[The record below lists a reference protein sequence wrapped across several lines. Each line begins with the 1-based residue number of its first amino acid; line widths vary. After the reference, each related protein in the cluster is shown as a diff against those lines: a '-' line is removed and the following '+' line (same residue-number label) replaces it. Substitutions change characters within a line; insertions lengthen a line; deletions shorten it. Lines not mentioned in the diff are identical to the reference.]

1 LDTFSD
7 IVWQKYERTAM
18 RYPGLIS
25 VLVTVLLATTIV
37 PLTAGSYTI
46 STDSIYKHISILAA
60 DSLEGRETGS
70 DGEWKAAL
78 YISSVFSAADLQPAG
93 DSNSWY
99 QAFDFIRKID
109 LGQRNS
115 LKLNG
120 VPLKLHEEYE
130 PLPHSGS
137 MEFQFDEIISVNYG
151 ITDEKS
157 GYDDYADRDV
167 EGKAVLIKRHTPRV
181 EDSSEVDLGKHGSL
195 TDKIVNALD
204 HKAAG
209 IFFYT
214 TEDHDDTML
223 ALARTMVTPK
233 DIPIIWLRR
242 AGIER
247 LGLSLSDPAIKVTTG
262 ETELIPV
269 RDTGYNVTAY
279 LPGTNDTTIIV
290 GAHYDHLGWG
300 GPTSRYRGV
309 EKKIHFG
316 ADDNGSGV
324 AALLELAR
332 TYSAKRD
339 ELKYSYLMVAF
350 SGEEKG
356 LLGSTHFVR
365 NMPVDSSKVRMM
377 LNMDMIGRLKD
388 QDKGLA
394 ILGTGTCQEFKT
406 YFDSLEIEDIKIA
419 QKESGTGPTDHTP
432 FYNNN
437 IPVLHF
443 FTGAHTDYHTPD
455 DVLDKIDAAGIVRVA
470 AMIDQVLMHFDQLDA
485 PLVFQRT
492 KDKHSGRYGG
502 EYSVT
507 LGIMPDFISEVR
519 GLGVDGISEGKA
531 ADLAGIKKGDVI
543 IRIGSLVIDDI
554 YTYMSAL
561 GKYRKGDSTTVIV
574 ERGSDTLSLQ
584 VEFK

>member
-1 LDTFSD
+1 
-7 IVWQKYERTAM
+7 M
-18 RYPGLIS
+18 RYPG
-25 VLVTVLLATTIV
+25 VLSILTLVLLAMAII
-37 PLTAGSYTI
+37 PFTAVSYTI
-46 STDSIYKHISILAA
+46 SADSVYRHISILAS

-78 YISSVFSAADLQPAG
+78 YISSVFSAAGLQPAG

-99 QAFDFIRKID
+99 QAFEFIRKID
-109 LGQRNS
+109 LGQRNN
-115 LKLNG
+115 LKLDG
-120 VPLKLHEEYE
+120 VHLKLHEEYE

-151 ITDEKS
+151 ITVEES
-157 GYDDYADRDV
+157 GYDDYADKDV
-167 EGKAVLIKRHTPRV
+167 EGKAVLIKRHLPRT
-181 EDSSEVDLGKHGSL
+181 EDSSEVDPGRHGSL

-247 LGLSLSDPAIKVTTG
+247 LGLNPADPALEAAAG

-279 LPGTNDTTIIV
+279 LPGANDTIIIV

-300 GPTSRYRGV
+300 GPTSRYRGE
-309 EKKIHFG
+309 EKKIHYG

-332 TYSAKRD
+332 MYSAKHD
-339 ELKYSYLMVAF
+339 ELKYSYLLVAF

-365 NMPVDSSKVRMM
+365 NLPVDSSKVRMM

-394 ILGTGTCQEFKT
+394 ILGTGTCAEFKA
-406 YFDSLEIEDIKIA
+406 YFDSLEIEDIRIA
-419 QKESGTGPTDHTP
+419 LKKSGTGPTDHTP

-443 FTGAHTDYHTPD
+443 FTGAHEDYHTPE
-455 DVLDKIDAAGIVRVA
+455 DVLEKIDAAGIVRVT
-470 AMIDQVLMHFDQLDA
+470 AMIDRVLMHFDQLDG

-507 LGIMPDFISEVR
+507 LGIMPDFVSEVR
-519 GLGVDGISEGKA
+519 GLGVDGVSEGRP

-543 IRIGSLVIDDI
+543 IKIGSMEIDDI
-554 YTYMSAL
+554 YTYMNAL

-574 ERGSDTLSLQ
+574 ERGSDTLTLL

>member
-1 LDTFSD
+1 
-7 IVWQKYERTAM
+7 M
-18 RYPGLIS
+18 RNQGLIS
-25 VLVTVLLATTIV
+25 ILTVVLLAITLI
-37 PLTAGSYTI
+37 PLTAAGYTI
-46 STDSIYKHISILAA
+46 STDSVFKHISVLAA

-78 YISSVFSAADLQPAG
+78 YISSVFSAAGLQPAG

-99 QAFDFIRKID
+99 QAFGFIRKID
-109 LGQRNS
+109 LGQQNN
-115 LKLNG
+115 LNLNG

-130 PLPHSGS
+130 PLPQSGS
-137 MEFQFDEIISVNYG
+137 MEFQLGEIVSVNYG
-151 ITDEKS
+151 ITDEES
-157 GYDDYADRDV
+157 GHDDYADKNV
-167 EGKAVLIKRHTPRV
+167 EGKSVLIKRHTPRV
-181 EDSSEVDLGKHGSL
+181 EDSSDVDLSKHGSL

-209 IFFYT
+209 VFFYT

-223 ALARTMVTPK
+223 SLARTRVTPK
-233 DIPIIWLRR
+233 DIPIIWLRQ

-247 LGLSLSDPAIKVTTG
+247 LGLSLSDPVIKTAVG

-269 RDTGYNVTAY
+269 RDTGYNVSAY
-279 LPGTNDTTIIV
+279 LPGTNDTTVIV

-300 GPTSRYRGV
+300 GPTSRYRGE
-309 EKKIHFG
+309 EKKIHSG

-332 TYSAKRD
+332 MYSAKRD
-339 ELKYSYLMVAF
+339 APKYSYLMVAF

-388 QDKGLA
+388 QEKGLA
-394 ILGTGTCQEFKT
+394 IFGTGTCQEFKT
-406 YFDSLEIEDIKIA
+406 FFDSLEIEDVKIV

-443 FTGAHTDYHTPD
+443 FTGAHEDYHTPD
-455 DVLDKIDAAGIVRVA
+455 DVLNKIDAAGIVRVA
-470 AMIDQVLMHFDQLDA
+470 TMIDRVLTHFDQLDTQLA
-485 PLVFQRT
+485 FQRT

-507 LGIMPDFISEVR
+507 LGIMPDFISEVV
-519 GLGVDGISEGKA
+519 GLGVDGVSEGKP

-543 IRIGSLVIDDI
+543 IKIGSLAIDDI

>member
-1 LDTFSD
+1 
-7 IVWQKYERTAM
+7 
-18 RYPGLIS
+18 
-25 VLVTVLLATTIV
+25 
-37 PLTAGSYTI
+37 
-46 STDSIYKHISILAA
+46 
-60 DSLEGRETGS
+60 
-70 DGEWKAAL
+70 
-78 YISSVFSAADLQPAG
+78 
-93 DSNSWY
+93 
-99 QAFDFIRKID
+99 
-109 LGQRNS
+109 
-115 LKLNG
+115 
-120 VPLKLHEEYE
+120 
-130 PLPHSGS
+130 

-151 ITDEKS
+151 ISVEES
-157 GYDDYADRDV
+157 EYDDYADRDV
-167 EGKAVLIKRHTPRV
+167 DGKAVLIKRHSPRV
-181 EDSSEVDLGKHGSL
+181 EDSSEVDLDKHGSL

-204 HKAAG
+204 HKATG

-223 ALARTMVTPK
+223 ALARTRVTPK
-233 DIPIIWLRR
+233 DIPIFWLRR

-247 LGLSLSDPAIKVTTG
+247 LGLNAADPALTAAAG

-269 RDTGYNVTAY
+269 RDTGYNVMAY
-279 LPGTNDTTIIV
+279 LPSANDTTIIV

-300 GPTSRYRGV
+300 GPTSRYRGE
-309 EKKIHFG
+309 EKKIHSG

-332 TYSAKRD
+332 MYSARHD
-339 ELKYSYLMVAF
+339 ELKYSYLLVAF

-365 NMPVDSSKVRMM
+365 HLPVDSSKIRMM

-394 ILGTGTCQEFKT
+394 ILGTGTCPEFKA

-443 FTGAHTDYHTPD
+443 FTGAHEDYHTPD
-455 DVLDKIDAAGIVRVA
+455 DVLEKIDPDGIVSVT
-470 AMIDQVLMHFDQLDA
+470 AMIDRVLMHFDQLDG

-507 LGIMPDFISEVR
+507 LGIMPDFVSEVR
-519 GLGVDGISEGKA
+519 GLGVDGVSEGRP
-531 ADLAGIKKGDVI
+531 ADHAGIKKGDVI
-543 IRIGSLVIDDI
+543 IKIGSMVIDDI
-554 YTYMSAL
+554 YTYMNAL
-561 GKYRKGDSTTVIV
+561 GKYRKGDSTTLLV
-574 ERGSDTLSLQ
+574 ERGSDTLSLP